1 MWSRKFFLK
10 FVAVS
15 MALMMLMATAEAQ
28 KRRVAV
34 LDFDYATVRSDVDA
48 WVGTSTNVGKGVA
61 DLLVTKLAQNGTYS
75 VIERKQIDKIL
86 AEQNFGLSGRVDEA
100 TAAKIGRILGVDVL
114 ILGSI
119 NTFGRDDKSR
129 GQGGGV
135 SVPVPGFGG
144 VKLGRKKDKA
154 VVGINY
160 RMVST
165 ETAEILAAGDA
176 RGESKRESALISGAG
191 SIKGVYGAGGTDMSS
206 SNFAETVIGEAVY
219 DVVNKIAVQV
229 EEKAG
234 TLALPTRAPAKVDG
248 MVADVSGQTLVLNVG
263 TKAGVK
269 VGDRLSVRRVTREV
283 KDPATGQVIRVLTE
297 KIGDVTITEADEASA
312 VGRYN
317 GVTPPK
323 VKDKV
328 TSEQ

>member
-1 MWSRKFFLK
+1 MLRSKLTLK
-10 FVAVS
+10 LVA
-15 MALMMLMATAEAQ
+15 ALFIACGLAAVAEAQ
-28 KRRVAV
+28 AKKRVAV
-34 LDFDYATVRSDVDA
+34 LDFDYATVRSDVA
-48 WVGTSTNVGKGVA
+48 AFFGTQTDVGKGVA
-61 DLLVTKLAQNGTYS
+61 DLLVTKLVQNGTYS
-75 VIERKQIDKIL
+75 VIERKQIDKVL
-86 AEQNFGLSGRVDEA
+86 AEQNFGASGRVDDA

-119 NTFGRDDKSR
+119 HTFGRDDSR
-129 GQGGGV
+129 RSQAGGV

-154 VVGINY
+154 VVGINF

-165 ETAEILAAGDA
+165 DTAEILAAGDA
-176 RGESKRESALISGAG
+176 RGESKREGALISGAG
-191 SIKGVYGAGGTDMSS
+191 SIGGVYGAGGTDMSS

-219 DVVNKIAVQV
+219 DVVNKITLQV
-229 EEKAG
+229 ESKA
-234 TLALPTRAPAKVDG
+234 TALPARAAMKVDG
-248 MVADVSGQTLVLNVG
+248 MVADVVGSTVVLNVG

-297 KIGDVTITEADEASA
+297 KVGEVVITEADEVSA
-312 VGRYN
+312 VGNYT
-317 GVTPPK
+317 GGSPAK
-323 VKDKV
+323 IKDKV